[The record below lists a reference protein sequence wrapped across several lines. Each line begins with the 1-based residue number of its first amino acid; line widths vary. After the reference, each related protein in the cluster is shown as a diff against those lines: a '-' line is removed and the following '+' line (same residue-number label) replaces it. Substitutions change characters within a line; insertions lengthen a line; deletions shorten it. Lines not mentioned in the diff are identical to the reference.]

1 MLVVI
6 PGDVGLFEVPQAG
19 DDEDDENDEDPSV
32 NGVVET
38 RPLGV
43 LCRFFGHSF
52 RDCEISLVQLAEDGV
67 DPSDQ
72 GIRLL
77 AEAHRVRSA
86 IPFKKGINFPYMF
99 CLGVRGWT
107 SWRLVR

>member
-19 DDEDDENDEDPSV
+19 DDENDEDDEDPSV

-43 LCRFFGHSF
+43 LCRFFA
-52 RDCEISLVQLAEDGV
+52 RVKLICYKGV
-67 DPSDQ
+67 CCLLCDQ
-72 GIRLL
+72 VVVL
-77 AEAHRVRSA
+77 E
-86 IPFKKGINFPYMF
+86 F
-99 CLGVRGWT
+99 
-107 SWRLVR
+107 